1 MNDTAGGAPPTTAPA
16 GHGDAFEARVLAMIA
31 GERLSAGYHNPFLLE
46 REDLIWLVLQ
56 GRVEIYAVP
65 LEGDEIVGGGRH
77 VLTVQPGEVIF
88 GLPAVPMGPP
98 GSGQRLALRAVA
110 VMGTEVYVAPRAQI
124 EARNFDISVVIWVD
138 RWVALLSEAL
148 MHHRPLP
155 VVTLPEADPDQSFPS
170 QTALSAQHDDVL
182 WLDLLEGGL
191 RFLDAPEAP
200 VAAGAPLLPL
210 TDRSFARAE
219 GEIRANVIFTPGA
232 WRSGRLWAG
241 FNAFQRIAMTC
252 LERIVAEE
260 HALDA
265 ARIERRVAASN
276 AIFDAAEDLLEGLVG
291 TKQKTQGLKTRIGDP
306 LLAAAMSVGEA
317 CGIEIRTPRTVGDA
331 PARLIDIARASGCQ
345 VRRVA
350 LDGEWW
356 REDGEPLLGYVAPTK
371 DRPESY
377 PVALLPSGGAYEAFD
392 ALSGGRQKVTP
403 SNARSFDEQAYF
415 FYRPFPPGRL
425 GLRQVVRFGVGRR
438 GNDVLRLLL
447 WGVAAGL
454 VALVPPIVTGY
465 VYGTILPQQ
474 DMGSLLAL
482 TLALVASAFGSA
494 AFTLTRS
501 LALIRLQSSM
511 DMSIQSAMWDR
522 LLSLPI
528 RFFRRYTAGDL
539 ADRVTG
545 IYQIREVMTRSVS
558 DALIGGIFSL
568 FSYGLMFWYLWQLGL
583 VATGIAIVV
592 VGVVAVLTRLQLPHQ
607 RAIVGNSGR
616 TDGLVLQMLTA
627 ISKLRVSAA
636 ESRAFARWAEL
647 FAENKRWTL
656 MVRRYTTVQQTLTE
670 VVPVLSSMA
679 IFAYVVWV
687 MLAPDSNSSNN
698 PSSFDFGAYLSFN
711 AALGQFLSGLVGIVN
726 SVSQILVAEPIYR
739 RAAVVLDALPEGQEA
754 RSEPGALAGEIE
766 FRNVVFRYEEGAP
779 PAVSGMS
786 FHIKP
791 GEFVAFAGPSGAG
804 KSTIARLLLGIETPE
819 SGTVLVDG
827 LSLSS
832 LDAGAVRRQI
842 GVVLQAGR
850 PLAGSIFENI
860 IGSLPLTIDDAWYA
874 ATQAGL
880 ADDIRAMPMGMQ
892 TVLTDGATTLS
903 GGQRQRLMI
912 ARALVGKPRILVF
925 DEATSALDN
934 RTQQIVNESL
944 AQLNMTRIVI
954 AHRLSTIQHAH
965 RIHVVRDG
973 HIVESGRF
981 EELMALNGEFAALA
995 RRQML

>member
-1 MNDTAGGAPPTTAPA
+1 QARAVGIAMNDTAGGAPPTTAPA

-124 EARNFDISVVIWVD
+124 EARNFDISVVI
-138 RWVALLSEAL
+138 WVALLSEAL

-415 FYRPFPPGRL
+415 F
-425 GLRQVVRFGVGRR
+425 
-438 GNDVLRLLL
+438 
-447 WGVAAGL
+447 
-454 VALVPPIVTGY
+454 
-465 VYGTILPQQ
+465 
-474 DMGSLLAL
+474 
-482 TLALVASAFGSA
+482 
-494 AFTLTRS
+494 
-501 LALIRLQSSM
+501 
-511 DMSIQSAMWDR
+511 
-522 LLSLPI
+522 
-528 RFFRRYTAGDL
+528 
-539 ADRVTG
+539 
-545 IYQIREVMTRSVS
+545 
-558 DALIGGIFSL
+558 
-568 FSYGLMFWYLWQLGL
+568 
-583 VATGIAIVV
+583 
-592 VGVVAVLTRLQLPHQ
+592 
-607 RAIVGNSGR
+607 
-616 TDGLVLQMLTA
+616 
-627 ISKLRVSAA
+627 
-636 ESRAFARWAEL
+636 
-647 FAENKRWTL
+647 
-656 MVRRYTTVQQTLTE
+656 
-670 VVPVLSSMA
+670 
-679 IFAYVVWV
+679 
-687 MLAPDSNSSNN
+687 
-698 PSSFDFGAYLSFN
+698 
-711 AALGQFLSGLVGIVN
+711 
-726 SVSQILVAEPIYR
+726 
-739 RAAVVLDALPEGQEA
+739 
-754 RSEPGALAGEIE
+754 
-766 FRNVVFRYEEGAP
+766 
-779 PAVSGMS
+779 
-786 FHIKP
+786 
-791 GEFVAFAGPSGAG
+791 
-804 KSTIARLLLGIETPE
+804 
-819 SGTVLVDG
+819 
-827 LSLSS
+827 
-832 LDAGAVRRQI
+832 
-842 GVVLQAGR
+842 
-850 PLAGSIFENI
+850 
-860 IGSLPLTIDDAWYA
+860 
-874 ATQAGL
+874 
-880 ADDIRAMPMGMQ
+880 
-892 TVLTDGATTLS
+892 
-903 GGQRQRLMI
+903 
-912 ARALVGKPRILVF
+912 
-925 DEATSALDN
+925 
-934 RTQQIVNESL
+934 
-944 AQLNMTRIVI
+944 
-954 AHRLSTIQHAH
+954 
-965 RIHVVRDG
+965 
-973 HIVESGRF
+973 
-981 EELMALNGEFAALA
+981 
-995 RRQML
+995 